1 MDPKELVTI
10 YTLGDPH
17 KAVIIKNFLNNE
29 GIRCFVEGLYQGE
42 EIRLV
47 PNDIKIQVA
56 AADAD
61 RAAKLI
67 ASHEE
72 SAKAYGSGGKG
83 FERGDNAGSIRGSQR
98 P

>member
-17 KAVIIKNFLNNE
+17 KAEIIKNFLNNE
-29 GIRCFVEGLYQGE
+29 GIRCFLDGIHQGE

-47 PNDIKIQVA
+47 PNDIKVQVA

-61 RAAKLI
+61 RASKLI
-67 ASHEE
+67 MSHEE

-83 FERGDNAGSIRGSQR
+83 FERGENAQSIRGSQR